1 MQATVVFR
9 LVGILI
15 ILFSL
20 SLCAPLLIS
29 LYYHDGAH
37 YAFIKPIILMLI
49 VGSVLAYSSS
59 GKERDLRIRDGIIIT
74 ISCWLAS
81 TLCGSLPFIFA
92 PRPLPMMDAWF
103 ESMSGLT
110 TTGATIMENISTMP
124 ISILF
129 YRQFLQWL
137 GGMGII
143 LLVIAVLPVLG
154 VGGMQ
159 LYRTEIP
166 GPIKDTKLTPRI
178 TETAK
183 LLWSIYIV
191 LTLACIVAYKLAGMS
206 YFDAISH
213 SFSTVS
219 IGGFSPHNENF
230 GAFNNSAI
238 QIVAIVFMLL
248 ASMNFTLHFY
258 SWRFKSL
265 KPYWNDSEWKFF
277 ILCMTAIL
285 VVTVV
290 FWFPNI
296 DGADSLIAAL
306 FQAVSIATTT
316 GYTLENYNGFHLDI
330 MFLLFAFACVG
341 CCAGSVGGGI
351 KMVRFLLMIK
361 QGHRECKRTTHQN
374 GIFNVRLGNNLV
386 PDRVLE
392 SVWGFCSIYMIS
404 FFTIMALL
412 LLTGADHITAWSAT
426 VASLNN
432 LGPGLGDVS
441 VNYASMGNAQKG
453 ILSFAMLLG
462 RLEVFTLVVL
472 LLPITWK

>member
-15 ILFSL
+15 VLFSL
-20 SLCAPLLIS
+20 SLCIPLLIS
-29 LYYHDGAH
+29 LYYDDGAH
-37 YAFIKPIILMLI
+37 YAFIKPIILMLT
-49 VGSVLAYSSS
+49 VGSILAYSSS
-59 GKERDLRIRDGIIIT
+59 TKERDLRVRDGIIIT

-81 TLCGSLPFIFA
+81 TLCGALPFIFA
-92 PRPLPMMDAWF
+92 PKPLLMMDAWF

-110 TTGATIMENISTMP
+110 TTGATIIENIDAMP

-166 GPIKDTKLTPRI
+166 GPIKDAKLTPRI

-183 LLWSIYIV
+183 LLWSIYIL

-219 IGGFSPHNENF
+219 IGGFSPHNDNF
-230 GAFNNSAI
+230 SAFNNSAI

-277 ILCMTAIL
+277 ILCITVIL
-285 VVTVV
+285 LVTVI
-290 FWFPNI
+290 FWLPNI
-296 DGADSLIAAL
+296 NGSDSLIAAL
-306 FQAVSIATTT
+306 FQATSIVTTT
-316 GYTLENYNGFHLDI
+316 GYTLVDYNGFQLDI
-330 MFLLFAFACVG
+330 LFLLFAFACVG

-361 QGHRECKRTTHQN
+361 QGHRECKRTTHQH
-374 GIFNVRLGNNLV
+374 GVFNVRLGNSVV

-392 SVWGFCSIYMIS
+392 AVWGFCSIYMIS

-412 LLTGADHITAWSAT
+412 LLTGADHVTSWSAT

-441 VNYASMGNAQKG
+441 VNYATMDNTQKG

-472 LLPITWK
+472 LLPISWK